1 MASINTNMAS
11 INAQSNLNNTQKAV
25 QNSLAKLSSGFRI
38 TKAAD
43 DAAGL
48 AISEKMR
55 GQISGLKQ
63 ASSNAQS
70 AISLIQTGEGAL
82 SETTSILQRM
92 RELAVQSGSD
102 TNTASDRKE
111 VQKEVNQLSRE
122 LSRIGNTTE
131 FNTQSLLN
139 GKFKGTFQIGANQ
152 DQNISLT
159 VGDMRGNALK
169 MTGTTSRSEAATMVG
184 TTDFKDG
191 DYTVVADATTAGQM
205 NLKNS
210 AGDIVA
216 LGSLGNTVFTG
227 KGTGDTLT
235 FTDAVVGSNVSVAG
249 GVATADVGLA
259 QGDATGAVTME
270 AGVYTLSGTDL
281 KNDAGVTIATTTTG
295 VPATDGLVFKD
306 SNTGNTVAKFATAI
320 TDGQSFEVAGI
331 NVSTQ
336 GDANKAVTTINNAI
350 ASVSSERSK
359 LGAMQNRLE
368 HTITNLGTSADNMTA
383 AESNIRDVDMAAE
396 MSKFTKN
403 QVLAQ
408 AGVSML
414 AQANQ
419 APQTLL
425 KLLG

>member
-1 MASINTNMAS
+1 MEEFIMASINTNMAS
-11 INAQSNLNNTQKAV
+11 INAQSNLNSTQKAV

-139 GKFKGTFQIGANQ
+139 GNFKGTFQIGANQ
-152 DQNISLT
+152 DQNISLS

-169 MTGTTSRSEAATMVG
+169 MTGTASSSSTVASTSTLADG
-184 TTDFKDG
+184 T
-191 DYTVVADATTAGQM
+191 YTVVSTGAAAS
-205 NLKNS
+205 NLVDS
-210 AGDIVA
+210 TGTVVA
-216 LGSLGNTVFTG
+216 SSVDN
-227 KGTGDTLT
+227 KT
-235 FTDAVVGSNVSVAG
+235 FTDKAGAGASVFLDAVVGSTVTMASSK
-249 GVATADVGLA
+249 ATADVGLA
-259 QGDATGAVTME
+259 QGAGAVTME
-270 AGVYTLSGTDL
+270 AGVYSLDSTGKILT
-281 KNDAGVTIATTTTG
+281 NDAGVTVANTADGKTFTDAKTGGTIATFG
-295 VPATDGLVFKD
+295 AAIASGTD
-306 SNTGNTVAKFATAI
+306 
-320 TDGQSFEVAGI
+320 FEVAGI

-336 GDANKAVTTINNAI
+336 ADANKSVTTINNAI